1 MDHPPFTLPHLPS
14 LLRQAVPMLIEGVF
28 APLAVFYAALS
39 LIGLNG
45 ALAAAM
51 AWVYLGMLWR
61 VVRRRRVPGTMALT
75 AVAITAQAALGLWTG
90 SAVVYFIQPEVGTI
104 CLGLILLATIRLRR
118 PLLARL
124 AQDYVHLPAFVLTH
138 ERVRQFFVR
147 VTLLWAFVLIAN
159 SAGNIWL
166 LLNESIG
173 GFLLLRTVAM
183 VAITGLAIAVS
194 VWGFRRALRHLR
206 LDTPAAPAAV
216 GA

>member
-1 MDHPPFTLPHLPS
+1 MDHQPFTPPHLPS

-28 APLAVFYAALS
+28 APLAVFYATLT

-45 ALAAAM
+45 ALIAAL

-61 VVRRRRVPGTMALT
+61 VVRRTRVPGTMVLT
-75 AVAITAQAALGLWTG
+75 AVALTTQAALGFWTG
-90 SAVVYFIQPEVGTI
+90 SAVVYLIQPEVGTI
-104 CLGLILLATIRLRR
+104 CLGLVLLASLRLRR
-118 PLLARL
+118 PLLAKL
-124 AQDYVHLPAFVLTH
+124 AQDFVHLPAFVLKH

-173 GFLLLRTVAM
+173 SFMLLRTVAM
-183 VAITGLAIAVS
+183 AAAMGLAIAVS
-194 VWGFRRALRHLR
+194 VWGFRRVLHR
-206 LDTPAAPAAV
+206 LNLDAATA
-216 GA
+216 